1 MEYSVISGT
10 EMNVSRIAQ
19 GTWAIGGWMWGG
31 TDERESIRTIHA
43 AHDIK
48 TDEKSYV
55 GQMGGD
61 KEWGFDWYY

>member
-1 MEYSVISGT
+1 MEYTIISGT

-43 AHDIK
+43 AF
-48 TDEKSYV
+48 EK
-55 GQMGGD
+55 GII
-61 KEWGFDWYY
+61 